1 MGHVHGEHPPER
13 RSSGTPL
20 SADHHLPLNRHPQGS
35 PSPDAPPCQH
45 PSLASLELSAFP
57 RALVEPRLAPTWS
70 PRKIPESGFPGA
82 RLPQIKLAENCLSLW
97 ADILVCHLE
106 RSRYMKADFSA
117 ATGKELKQHF
127 SGQTRMRAAPLTPAV
142 ALRQHNLDF
151 QSPFTILVPDSTKGV
166 GQGQAGLRDR
176 GPGAREGGQFQ

>member
-97 ADILVCHLE
+97 ADILVCHLGWCYAGGLWFL
-106 RSRYMKADFSA
+106 STASA
-117 ATGKELKQHF
+117 HAPAGGSALVWELD
-127 SGQTRMRAAPLTPAV
+127 APG
-142 ALRQHNLDF
+142 R
-151 QSPFTILVPDSTKGV
+151 
-166 GQGQAGLRDR
+166 
-176 GPGAREGGQFQ
+176 PGARRSPASPPGTGSSGPGQVVPTPPG